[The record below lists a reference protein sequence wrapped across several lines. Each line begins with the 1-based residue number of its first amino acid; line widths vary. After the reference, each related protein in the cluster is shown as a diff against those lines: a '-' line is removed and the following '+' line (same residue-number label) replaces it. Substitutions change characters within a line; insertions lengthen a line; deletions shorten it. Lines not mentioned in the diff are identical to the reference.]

1 MSAGFAA
8 LAGAIILGRRK
19 SHLHNEKHEPANVPY
34 VLLGTGLLWFGW
46 FGFNAGSAL
55 GANALAVL
63 AFATTNTASAAA
75 AIAWIFFDAMR
86 GKKPSAL
93 GASVGAVVGLVAVTP
108 AAGFI
113 TIGQSI
119 FIGTVASLVSNLAVN
134 WKSKSTID
142 DTLDVFPCHGLGGM
156 VGMFFTGVFASEVG
170 LIYGT
175 TNTFLIHIAALIGV
189 SIFSLGGSFL
199 LYKITDL
206 IIPLRVSE
214 EQELIGLDLSQ
225 HGEGE
230 LNYPESNFMIN
241 KHLHQSVN
249 Q

>member
-1 MSAGFAA
+1 
-8 LAGAIILGRRK
+8 
-19 SHLHNEKHEPANVPY
+19 
-34 VLLGTGLLWFGW
+34 LWFGW

-55 GANALAVL
+55 AANATAVL

-93 GASVGAVVGLVAVTP
+93 GAAVGAVVGLVAITP
-108 AAGFI
+108 GAGYVN
-113 TIGQSI
+113 IGQSI
-119 FIGTVASLVSNLAVN
+119 FIGTVASLVSNMAVN
-134 WKSKSTID
+134 WKAKSTID
-142 DTLDVFPCHGLGGM
+142 DTLDVFPCHGLGGI
-156 VGMFFTGVFASEVG
+156 VGMFLTGVFANGVG

-189 SIFSLGGSFL
+189 SIFSLGGSFIL
-199 LYKITDL
+199 FKITGF

-230 LNYPESNFMIN
+230 LTYPESNKMIN
-241 KHLHQSVN
+241 KHLHQSVL